1 MANAKKC
8 DKCGK
13 LYEIAEK
20 KTGLNVFENY
30 EDEGRILTRAIDLCE
45 ECEETIHNIINEEE

>member
-13 LYEIAEK
+13 LYELAEK
-20 KTGLNVFENY
+20 KTGLSIYENY
-30 EDEGRILTRAIDLCE
+30 EKDGKIITRAIDLCE
-45 ECEETIHNIINEEE
+45 ECEGIVKNIINEEE

>member
-13 LYEIAEK
+13 LYEMPEK

-30 EDEGRILTRAIDLCE
+30 ETEDGRVLTRSIDLCE
-45 ECEETIHNIINEEE
+45 ECEEKAKAFFAE